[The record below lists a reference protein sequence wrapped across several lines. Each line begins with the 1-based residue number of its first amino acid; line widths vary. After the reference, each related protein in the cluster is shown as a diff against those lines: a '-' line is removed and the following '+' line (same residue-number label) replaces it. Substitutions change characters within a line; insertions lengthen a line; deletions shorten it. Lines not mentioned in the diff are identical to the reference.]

1 MDDEAESERRR
12 NFSTRGASFQ
22 EGTEKRAHGAFVNM
36 KEVEGRNIGRSQV
49 VKVWLRHVHSSL
61 KAFGS
66 P

>member
-12 NFSTRGASFQ
+12 NFSP
-22 EGTEKRAHGAFVNM
+22 EGPACRKVLRAHGVFVNL

-49 VKVWLRHVHSSL
+49 MKVWLKHMNSIL